1 MQSGDGRLVL
11 HLVKHLY
18 HGVVILPRIRH
29 ALLHLALPARQ
40 VTVHEHKARV
50 IVIEPYSHRSFI
62 GSHAFRSSLVL
73 DGFEG
78 LERSC
83 LVAARKEH
91 DVAAE
96 HDLAQDAGVA
106 ERGWS
111 EARRVRAL
119 VETKADHLFP
129 LVHPVEVL
137 GAEQGA
143 DDFKIDHFL

>member
-1 MQSGDGRLVL
+1 M
-11 HLVKHLY
+11 
-18 HGVVILPRIRH
+18 
-29 ALLHLALPARQ
+29 
-40 VTVHEHKARV
+40 
-50 IVIEPYSHRSFI
+50 
-62 GSHAFRSSLVL
+62 
-73 DGFEG
+73 
-78 LERSC
+78 
-83 LVAARKEH
+83 VAARKEH

-137 GAEQGA
+137 GAKQGA
-143 DDFKIDHFL
+143 DNFKIDHFL

>member
-62 GSHAFRSSLVL
+62 GSHAFRSSLVF
-73 DGFEG
+73 D
-78 LERSC
+78 
-83 LVAARKEH
+83 
-91 DVAAE
+91 
-96 HDLAQDAGVA
+96 
-106 ERGWS
+106 
-111 EARRVRAL
+111 
-119 VETKADHLFP
+119 
-129 LVHPVEVL
+129 
-137 GAEQGA
+137 
-143 DDFKIDHFL
+143 